1 MLGLC
6 SRCVRVVVQHKLCL
20 LLSDRIL
27 NYSVKCP
34 HLHISRLL
42 HKDPWQVIS
51 KDSSDTT
58 RSPSYLSVL
67 SPLSYWDPQLCNW
80 MVTFLTEFLWVILI
94 VLPNSTWQSTL
105 PGHPTILPTKLSSVL
120 KVWWYP
126 TCVLEFNSP
135 YGVSN
140 RSLLNTGETT
150 LSYFRSL
157 FKDHTR
163 PIIVYLFS
171 VLIFVTRRREYDLLR
186 EWIIFLFQRTS
197 RTFPICFTNL
207 RLFFLSV
214 K

>member
-6 SRCVRVVVQHKLCL
+6 CRCVRVVVQRKLRL
-20 LLSDRIL
+20 LLRNEIL

-34 HLHISRLL
+34 HLHIPRLL
-42 HKDPWQVIS
+42 HKDPWQGIFR
-51 KDSSDTT
+51 DSSDTT
-58 RSPSYLSVL
+58 RSLSYLSVL

-105 PGHPTILPTKLSSVL
+105 PGHPTIFPTKLSSVL
-120 KVWWYP
+120 TVLWYP

-135 YGVSN
+135 YGVLN
-140 RSLLNTGETT
+140 RSLINTRETT

-163 PIIVYLFS
+163 PIIVYQIKC
-171 VLIFVTRRREYDLLR
+171 LIINPKV
-186 EWIIFLFQRTS
+186 S
-197 RTFPICFTNL
+197 
-207 RLFFLSV
+207 
-214 K
+214 